1 MDGPAGRKVSRTPA
15 ERRTR
20 TGAAAAAA
28 REPMTTREPTT
39 TRDRHQPRDDRRNTF
54 SPRRERRRMVLPS
67 PSVSPPLVTP
77 FAADGDVD
85 VDALYDLAR
94 NCLDAGLDGLVP
106 CGTTGEFAS
115 LTDSE
120 WRTVVET
127 TVEAADG
134 RAPVVAGVADTTV
147 TGALDRLGWADTA
160 GADAGLLP
168 MPYYHPAN
176 DPAGTEGFLRAVA
189 DDSPLPIYLY
199 DIPSCTGTKLAAA
212 TTLALADHDRI
223 VGCKDSSG
231 EFSAFLDLGRRRPD
245 GFSLLQGFDDQLVP
259 SMAFGAD
266 GGINALSQAIP
277 EAYVAARD
285 AVAARDHDE
294 ARCLHEEAIEPLFG
308 LCYDHGFAPVTKSAV
323 ADRGWIPG
331 DAVRP
336 PLVALD
342 EDAREEVAAA
352 VQEALDAI

>member
-1 MDGPAGRKVSRTPA
+1 
-15 ERRTR
+15 
-20 TGAAAAAA
+20 
-28 REPMTTREPTT
+28 
-39 TRDRHQPRDDRRNTF
+39 
-54 SPRRERRRMVLPS
+54 MVLPH

-85 VDALYDLAR
+85 TGALYDLAR

-115 LTDSE
+115 LTDTE

-127 TVEAADG
+127 TVEAAGG
-134 RAPVVAGVADTTV
+134 RVPVVAGVADTTV
-147 TGALDRLGWADTA
+147 PGALERLAWADAA
-160 GADAGLLP
+160 GVDAGLLP

-176 DPAGTEGFLRAVA
+176 EPAGTVRFLRTVA
-189 DDSPLPIYLY
+189 DGSPLPLYLY
-199 DIPSCTGTKLAAA
+199 DIPSCTGAKLDVE
-212 TTLALADHDRI
+212 TTLSLTDHDRV

-231 EFSAFLDLGRRRPD
+231 EFSTFLDLGRRRPD
-245 GFSLLQGFDDQLVP
+245 GFTLLQGFDDQLVP

-277 EAYVAARD
+277 EVYAAARE
-285 AVAARDHDE
+285 AVAAGDHDE
-294 ARCLHEEAIEPLFG
+294 ARRLHEEAIEPLFG

-323 ADRGWIPG
+323 AARGWIPS

-336 PLVALD
+336 PLVGLGD
-342 EDAREEVAAA
+342 GAREDVATA
-352 VQEALDAI
+352 VERALETV